1 MSRAVGGGRRRCQE
15 VWTSMSTMRPP
26 SSVDGPTHNV
36 NAESRRRQRRFL
48 LGYTAPGEEAS
59 HRRRRRRCS
68 SWLGS
73 GGQGPAVWGSM
84 SVTSNTCNLRSYE
97 VTIITVRRLVRT
109 RSKIKY
115 ESSFCWHHGI
125 RIQERCRL
133 CADGLH
139 PSPAPHRSVLV
150 VRLLRQGCVQF
161 ARPRG
166 GGDRTAQYNPN
177 RRRRLR
183 RR

>member
-1 MSRAVGGGRRRCQE
+1 MIGPGMDRRSLCLGLGWSWCYCRGDSMSRAVGGGRRRCQE

-73 GGQGPAVWGSM
+73 GGQGPAVWGSLCSTYM
-84 SVTSNTCNLRSYE
+84 YSYGAWRWRMAHGGHQKRY
-97 VTIITVRRLVRT
+97 VRVDWYVHAL
-109 RSKIKY
+109 K
-115 ESSFCWHHGI
+115 
-125 RIQERCRL
+125 
-133 CADGLH
+133 
-139 PSPAPHRSVLV
+139 
-150 VRLLRQGCVQF
+150 
-161 ARPRG
+161 
-166 GGDRTAQYNPN
+166 
-177 RRRRLR
+177 
-183 RR
+183 